1 MMCIASNPDGGLK
14 VPSVGSGVLLQEA
27 PDTMTCMWLQVGAH
41 DGDWEHVTMRL
52 SADGSA
58 VLGFYYS
65 AHRCALWP
73 PRYALC
79 FKDSAESGVFHED
92 HSI

>member
-1 MMCIASNPDGGLK
+1 MPCGGKFLE
-14 VPSVGSGVLLQEA
+14 VR
-27 PDTMTCMWLQVGAH
+27 DIMTRTWLQVGAH

-73 PRYALC
+73 LRCVSC
-79 FKDSAESGVFHED
+79 FRQSAGTGAVNE
-92 HSI
+92 